1 MNYARKKYQL
11 ESKWVAKKI
20 KPSVNFLLLVHLKSC
35 NAFEWVGLQ
44 KDLVKFNLKIRLLNI
59 RKFDS
64 LLFSKLSKDFKTAL
78 LRGQSAIIL
87 NEGLVSI
94 SKIASIFKT
103 FTIVS
108 PLLVYAYSRFLN
120 YSSTGTSYNVEAVSS
135 LEWGSIF
142 NNLNSNSEI
151 FNALASY
158 RYCLSLLKI
167 QHSMILNL
175 LIKRL

>member
-20 KPSVNFLLLVHLKSC
+20 RPSVNFLLLVHLKSC
-35 NAFEWVGLQ
+35 NASEWVGLQ
-44 KDLVKFNLKIRLLNI
+44 KELIKFNLKIRLLNI

-64 LLFSKLSKDFKTAL
+64 LIFSKLSKDFKTAL

-87 NEGLVSI
+87 NEGFVSI

-103 FTIVS
+103 FTIVT

-120 YSSTGTSYNVEAVSS
+120 YSSSETSYNVEIVSS
-135 LEWGSIF
+135 LEWGSI
-142 NNLNSNSEI
+142 LNSLNSSSEI
-151 FNALASY
+151 FNALATY
-158 RYCLSLLKI
+158 HYCLSLLKI
-167 QHSMILNL
+167 QHAIILNL

>member
-11 ESKWVAKKI
+11 ESKWVAEKI

-44 KDLVKFNLKIRLLNI
+44 KRLVTFNLKIRLLNI

-64 LLFSKLSKDFKTAL
+64 LLFSKLSKDLKTAL
-78 LRGQSAIIL
+78 LRGQLAIIL

-120 YSSTGTSYNVEAVSS
+120 YSSSEISYNLKTVTS
-135 LEWGSIF
+135 LEWGSI
-142 NNLNSNSEI
+142 LNSFNSSSEI
-151 FNALASY
+151 FNALALD

-167 QHSMILNL
+167 QYLTILNL

>member
-1 MNYARKKYQL
+1 MNYARKKYLL

-20 KPSVNFLLLVHLKSC
+20 KPSLNFLLLVHLKCC
-35 NAFEWVGLQ
+35 NASEWVGLQ
-44 KDLVKFNLKIRLLNI
+44 KQLVKFNLKIRLLSI

-64 LLFSKLSKDFKTAL
+64 SLFSKLSKDFKTAL

-87 NEGLVSI
+87 NDGLVSI

-103 FTIVS
+103 FTIVN
-108 PLLVYAYSRFLN
+108 PVLLYAYSRFLN
-120 YSSTGTSYNVEAVSS
+120 YSSIETSNLVKTVSI
-135 LEWGSIF
+135 LEWGSI
-142 NNLNSNSEI
+142 LNTFSTSSEI
-151 FNALASY
+151 FNVLGSY

-167 QHSMILNL
+167 QQLTILNL